1 MKLDETLD
9 NGLVRALRGGHAALP
24 ECPRR
29 LAGYLRTIER
39 LLAEKARE
47 HEPNW
52 DEACAA
58 AKEIETLQ
66 ALATAVAERVI
77 ALRGQDLPA
86 VLAKLAL
93 WRDLAPAGEDDACAR
108 DLRDRLIL
116 SVEADLVRLD
126 RGRRACERQP

>member
-1 MKLDETLD
+1 MNLDETLD
-9 NGLVRALRGGHAALP
+9 NALVRAMRGGHGALP

-47 HEPNW
+47 HETNW
-52 DEACAA
+52 DEACVA
-58 AKEIETLQ
+58 AKEVETLQ

-77 ALRGQDLPA
+77 AMRGDDLPA

-108 DLRDRLIL
+108 AQRDRLVL
-116 SVEADLVRLD
+116 SVEADLVRLA
-126 RGRRACERQP
+126 RGQQA

>member
-9 NGLVRALRGGHAALP
+9 NALVRAMRGGHAALP
-24 ECPRR
+24 ECPHR

-58 AKEIETLQ
+58 AKEVETLQ
-66 ALATAVAERVI
+66 TLATAVAERVI
-77 ALRGQDLPA
+77 AMRGQDLPA

-108 DLRDRLIL
+108 ALRDRLVL
-116 SVEADLVRLD
+116 SVEADIARLT
-126 RGRRACERQP
+126 RERPA